1 MTRRFHWLVLAGL
14 VAVPFSLVAP
24 PSQAC
29 SGGMAAKGT
38 AFPATGA
45 VDVSPETSIVLVSSG
60 AALPAGLSLLANGVA
75 VPLPSITF
83 MGPGLTATGF
93 GSFFKLQG
101 PLEPSTDYTLRA
113 ASDELTHFSTAATY
127 NKDPGVA
134 PTINR
139 LRLWRVHYPDNLIA
153 AGGCV
158 FAAYE
163 GYFAL
168 DFTPAS
174 LPGTPA
180 DQMVSVLSLSS
191 RETGTNQQFVFVGID
206 AVPGGLVDAAGSNA
220 VPLPEGGALS
230 PSAAL
235 WKPTLEVGRT
245 YCATLSVFGRNDVAA
260 LPVQSNSV
268 CAIVTGV
275 DSPALAAAGGA
286 GGGAGDGPDASG
298 LTGTKSGGGCRVAAG
313 AGDAPASG
321 ALALGMAGG
330 LVVAMATRRRRSNP
344 RSD

>member
-1 MTRRFHWLVLAGL
+1 MKRRFHRLVLAGL
-14 VAVPFSLVAP
+14 VALPFVMLAR

-29 SGGMAAKGT
+29 SGGMPVKGS

-45 VDVSPETSIVLVSSG
+45 ADVSPETSIVLVSG
-60 AALPAGLSLLANGVA
+60 GDALPAGLTLLANGAA
-75 VPLPSITF
+75 VPLPFITF
-83 MGPGLTATGF
+83 MGHGLTATGF

-113 ASDELTHFSTAATY
+113 ASDELTHFTTAATY
-127 NKDPGVA
+127 NKAPGVA
-134 PTINR
+134 PTINE

-168 DFTPAS
+168 DFTPGS

-180 DQMVSVLSLSS
+180 DQVVSVLSLSS
-191 RETGTNQQFVFVGID
+191 RETGTSQQFVFVGLD
-206 AVPGGLVDAAGSNA
+206 AVPGGLVDVAGSNA

-245 YCATLSVFGRNDVAA
+245 YCATLSSFGRNDVAA
-260 LPVQSNSV
+260 LPAQSNQV
-268 CAIVTGV
+268 CALVTGV

-286 GGGAGDGPDASG
+286 GGGGGAGADASSAP
-298 LTGTKSGGGCRVAAG
+298 GTKSGGGCAVAPG
-313 AGDAPASG
+313 VSGVPANG
-321 ALALGMAGG
+321 TLALGMACG
-330 LVVAMATRRRRSNP
+330 LVIATATRRRRSK
-344 RSD
+344 RCD